1 MRRENSKIAMH
12 GTLHRPPKSW
22 RHGQFSL
29 LLKKWF
35 SLVLLCA
42 TTYVGLVMPVC
53 AQQNYPTRPV
63 RFVVPFAPG
72 GSTDTL
78 ARTIGVKLAD
88 ALGQQVVVD
97 NRTGANGDIGM
108 EIVARSR
115 PDGYTIVLGY
125 IANLAIAPSLY
136 AKMPYDPVKDFAPVT
151 QPASSPNV
159 LTAHPSVQAKTLQE
173 LIALAKA
180 KPGQISFASTGV
192 ASVGHLTGELIN
204 NLAGIRMTHVPYKGS
219 GQAVTDILGGHVQVM
234 FSGFSSTLHHIRAGK
249 LRALAV
255 TGPKRSPA
263 LAEVPTISEQG
274 FPGVEATAWY
284 GILAPAGTPKPVVAQ
299 LHGDLVR
306 VLKQPD
312 VVQKLDGL
320 GFEIVASTPEQFG
333 AYIRTEIR
341 KWEKVVRA
349 SGAKPD

>member
-1 MRRENSKIAMH
+1 MNHSSFIIHHSA
-12 GTLHRPPKSW
+12 
-22 RHGQFSL
+22 FI
-29 LLKKWF
+29 
-35 SLVLLCA
+35 LLCA
-42 TTYVGLVMPVC
+42 ALLAAIAPTQ
-53 AQQNYPTRPV
+53 AQQYPTRPV

-136 AKMPYDPVKDFAPVT
+136 AKMPYDPVKDFAPIT

-320 GFEIVASTPEQFG
+320 GFEIVGSTPEQFS
-333 AYIRTEIR
+333 AYIRTEIK

>member
-1 MRRENSKIAMH
+1 
-12 GTLHRPPKSW
+12 
-22 RHGQFSL
+22 
-29 LLKKWF
+29 
-35 SLVLLCA
+35 
-42 TTYVGLVMPVC
+42 
-53 AQQNYPTRPV
+53 
-63 RFVVPFAPG
+63 
-72 GSTDTL
+72 
-78 ARTIGVKLAD
+78 
-88 ALGQQVVVD
+88 
-97 NRTGANGDIGM
+97 M

-136 AKMPYDPVKDFAPVT
+136 AKMPYDPVKDFAPIT

-284 GILAPAGTPKPVVAQ
+284 GVLAPAGTPKPVITR
-299 LHGDLVR
+299 LHGELVR
-306 VLKQPD
+306 ILKQPD

-333 AYIRTEIR
+333 AYIRTEIK

>member
-1 MRRENSKIAMH
+1 
-12 GTLHRPPKSW
+12 
-22 RHGQFSL
+22 
-29 LLKKWF
+29 
-35 SLVLLCA
+35 
-42 TTYVGLVMPVC
+42 MPAG
-53 AQQNYPTRPV
+53 AQQYPTRPV

-78 ARTIGVKLAD
+78 ARTVGMKLTD

-97 NRTGANGDIGM
+97 NRPGANGDIGM
-108 EIVARSR
+108 MIVAKAP

-136 AKMPYDPVKDFAPVT
+136 AKMPYDPVKDFQPLT

-159 LTAHPSVQAKTLQE
+159 LTAHPSVPANSLQE

-180 KPGQISFASTGV
+180 KPGAVSFASTGV

-234 FSGFSSTLHHIRAGK
+234 FSGFSSTLHHIKAGK

-255 TGPKRSPA
+255 TGPKRSNA
-263 LAEVPTISEQG
+263 LPQVATIAEQG

-284 GILAPAGTPKPVVAQ
+284 GILAPAGTPKPVVTR
-299 LHGDLVR
+299 LHGEMVKI
-306 VLKQPD
+306 LKLTD
-312 VVQKLDGL
+312 VTQKLEGL
-320 GFEIVASTPEQFG
+320 GFEIVASTPEQLG
-333 AYIRTEIR
+333 AYIRSEIK

>member
-1 MRRENSKIAMH
+1 MNHSSFIIHHSA
-12 GTLHRPPKSW
+12 
-22 RHGQFSL
+22 FI
-29 LLKKWF
+29 
-35 SLVLLCA
+35 LLCA
-42 TTYVGLVMPVC
+42 ALLAAMAPAL
-53 AQQNYPTRPV
+53 AQQYPTRPV

-78 ARTIGVKLAD
+78 ARTIGMKLAD

-97 NRTGANGDIGM
+97 NRPGANGDIGM
-108 EIVARSR
+108 LIVARA
-115 PDGYTIVLGY
+115 PADGHTIVLGY
-125 IANLAIAPSLY
+125 IANLAIAPSLQ
-136 AKMPYDPVKDFAPVT
+136 AQMPYDPVRDYAPIT

-204 NLAGIRMTHVPYKGS
+204 NLAGIGMTHVPYKGS

-234 FSGFSSTLHHIRAGK
+234 FSGFSSTLHHIKAGK

-284 GILAPAGTPKPVVAQ
+284 GVLAPAGTPKPVITR
-299 LHGDLVR
+299 LHGELVR
-306 VLKQPD
+306 ILKQPD

-333 AYIRTEIR
+333 AYIRTEIK

>member
-1 MRRENSKIAMH
+1 MIAMH
-12 GTLHRPPKSW
+12 GTLHRSPKSW
-22 RHGQFSL
+22 PHGQFSL

-42 TTYVGLVMPVC
+42 ATYVGLVMPVC

-97 NRTGANGDIGM
+97 NRPGANGDIGM
-108 EIVARSR
+108 MIVAKAP
-115 PDGYTIVLGY
+115 PDGHTILLGY

-136 AKMPYDPVKDFAPVT
+136 AKLPFDPVKDYAHVT
-151 QPASSPNV
+151 QIATSPNV
-159 LTAHPSVQAKTLQE
+159 LTAHPSVQAKSLQE

-180 KPGQISFASTGV
+180 KPGTVNFASTGV
-192 ASVGHLTGELIN
+192 ASVGHLTGELLN

-234 FSGFSSTLHHIRAGK
+234 FSGFSAAMPHIKSGK
-249 LRALAV
+249 IRALAV
-255 TGPKRSPA
+255 TGVKRSPA
-263 LAEVPTISEQG
+263 LADVPTIAEQG

-284 GILAPAGTPKPVVAQ
+284 GVLAPAGTPKPVVTR
-299 LHGDLVR
+299 LHGDTVKILR
-306 VLKQPD
+306 LPD
-312 VVQKLDGL
+312 VSQRLDGL
-320 GFEIVASTPEQFG
+320 GFEIVGSTPEQFG
-333 AYIRTEIR
+333 AYMRSEIK

>member
-1 MRRENSKIAMH
+1 VKHSSFI
-12 GTLHRPPKSW
+12 LHPS
-22 RHGQFSL
+22 
-29 LLKKWF
+29 

-42 TTYVGLVMPVC
+42 ALLGTGMPAG
-53 AQQNYPTRPV
+53 AQQYPTRPV

-78 ARTIGVKLAD
+78 ARTVGMKLTD

-97 NRTGANGDIGM
+97 NRPGANGDIGM
-108 EIVARSR
+108 MIVAKAP

-136 AKMPYDPVKDFAPVT
+136 AKMPYDPVKDFQPLT

-159 LTAHPSVQAKTLQE
+159 LTAHPSVPANSLQE

-180 KPGQISFASTGV
+180 KPGAVSFASTGV

-234 FSGFSSTLHHIRAGK
+234 FSGFSSTLHHIKAGK

-255 TGPKRSPA
+255 TGPKRSNA
-263 LAEVPTISEQG
+263 LPQVATIAEQG

-284 GILAPAGTPKPVVAQ
+284 GILAPAGTPKPVVTR
-299 LHGDLVR
+299 LHGEMVKI
-306 VLKQPD
+306 LKLTD
-312 VVQKLDGL
+312 VTQKLEGL
-320 GFEIVASTPEQFG
+320 GFEIVASTPEQLG
-333 AYIRTEIR
+333 AYIRSEIK